1 MYRTHKSIVL
11 AAMIIVNSQLSLSGA
26 VSAKDAC
33 IDLDESRQNST
44 QSIVNGQ
51 SSTYNGSWTVDQC
64 MAYAVTHNHQV
75 HQKELE
81 VKNNQMDKL
90 SAIGNFIPS
99 VDGGVSARYSFGRG
113 IDPETNVYDHI
124 STFHNNYFIE
134 ANMLIFR
141 GGSLVSQVRKAQAN
155 VKMGKAALQEAQ
167 DNTALETFQAYIQ
180 ALYCMGTVRMA
191 KQKLAESDSLL
202 YKARLQEEIGMKG
215 MADVAQMEA
224 QQATDAYNY
233 THQQHLFETAMLT
246 LKQKMNYPMEDE
258 LLLDSTLLDSPV
270 MEQANLDLVDK
281 EQVVNLALAGNP
293 TLQKSLFKAQAQK
306 MESRGAWS
314 EVLPS
319 VSLYAGLNTSYYK
332 QLHVDTYPSFKNQ
345 FKDNYGSYIGISLS
359 VPIFS
364 QFKGVSSV
372 RKARNSYRIAQEQYE
387 EQKLELRKLVEQA
400 VMDREGYLRESI
412 QMEKKV
418 ASDQLAYQV
427 TKRKYEEGLMTS
439 LDVQHNAATWLES
452 QASLLQSKLTYFL
465 KCRLV
470 EYYKGNDII
479 QQ

>member
-1 MYRTHKSIVL
+1 MRRTIKTIALVTLSI
-11 AAMIIVNSQLSLSGA
+11 ANYQW
-26 VSAKDAC
+26 
-33 IDLDESRQNST
+33 
-44 QSIVNGQ
+44 SIVNGQ
-51 SSTYNGSWTVDQC
+51 EVWSVDQC
-64 MAYAVTHNHQV
+64 MSYAVAHNHQV

-81 VKNNQMDKL
+81 MKNSQMDKL
-90 SAIGNFIPS
+90 SAIGSFMPS

-113 IDPETNVYDHI
+113 IDPETNVYDNI
-124 STFHNNYFIE
+124 STFHNNYYIE
-134 ANMLIFR
+134 ASMPIFR
-141 GGSLVSQVRKAQAN
+141 GGSLVSQVLKAQAN
-155 VKMGKAALQEAQ
+155 LKLGKASLQEAQ
-167 DNTALETFQAYIQ
+167 DNTALDTFQAYIQ

-233 THQQHLFETAMLT
+233 THQQNLFETAMLN
-246 LKQKMNYPMEDE
+246 LKQKMNYPMENE
-258 LLLDSTLLDSPV
+258 LLLDSTLLDIPV
-270 MEQANLDLVDK
+270 MEQANLELVDK
-281 EQVVNLALAGNP
+281 EQVVSLALVGNP
-293 TLQKSLFKAQAQK
+293 TLQKSMLNAQAQK
-306 MESRGAWS
+306 MQSRMAWGD
-314 EVLPS
+314 VLPS
-319 VSLYAGLNTSYYK
+319 ISVYAGLSTSYYK
-332 QLHVDTYPSFKNQ
+332 QLHVHTYPSFRNQ
-345 FKDNYGSYIGISLS
+345 FKDNYGSYVGISLS

-364 QFKGVSSV
+364 QLKGVSGI

-400 VMDREGYLRESI
+400 VMDREGYLKESI
-412 QMEKKV
+412 QMEKKA

-439 LDVQHNAATWLES
+439 LDVQNNAATWLNS
-452 QASLLQSKLTYFL
+452 QANLLQSKLTYYL

>member
-1 MYRTHKSIVL
+1 MKN
-11 AAMIIVNSQLSLSGA
+11 IIVISLLALSILHSPF
-26 VSAKDAC
+26 
-33 IDLDESRQNST
+33 
-44 QSIVNGQ
+44 SIVNGQ
-51 SSTYNGSWTVDQC
+51 ETWTVDQC

-75 HQKELE
+75 HQKEWE
-81 VKNNQMDKL
+81 AKSNQMDKL
-90 SAIGNFIPS
+90 SAIGSFMPT

-113 IDPETNVYDHI
+113 IDPETNVYDNI

-134 ANMLIFR
+134 ASMLIFR
-141 GGSLVSQVRKAQAN
+141 GGSLVNQVRKAQAN
-155 VKMGKAALQEAQ
+155 VKMGRAALQEAQ
-167 DNTALETFQAYIQ
+167 DNTALDTFQAYIQ

-191 KQKLAESDSLL
+191 EQKLAESDSLL
-202 YKARLQEEIGMKG
+202 YKTRLQEEIGMKG
-215 MADVAQMEA
+215 RADVAQMEA

-233 THQQHLFETAMLT
+233 THQQNLFKTALLT

-258 LLLDSTLLDSPV
+258 LLLDSTLLDSEV
-270 MEQANLDLVDK
+270 MELANWELVDR
-281 EQVVNLALAGNP
+281 EEVVNMALALNP
-293 TLQKSLFKAQAQK
+293 TLRKSMLNAQAQK
-306 MESRGAWS
+306 MQSKMAWS

-319 VSLYAGLNTSYYK
+319 ISLFAGLSTSYYK
-332 QLHVDTYPSFKNQ
+332 QLHVDTYPSFKSQ
-345 FKDNYGSYIGISLS
+345 FKDNYGSYVGISLS

-364 QFKGVSSV
+364 QLNGLTGI

-470 EYYKGNDII
+470 EYYKGGEII
-479 QQ
+479 KK

>member
-1 MYRTHKSIVL
+1 MKKTIKTVAL
-11 AAMIIVNSQLSLSGA
+11 ATLITVNCQWSM
-26 VSAKDAC
+26 
-33 IDLDESRQNST
+33 
-44 QSIVNGQ
+44 VNAQ
-51 SSTYNGSWTVDQC
+51 EAWSVDQC
-64 MAYAVTHNHQV
+64 MAYAVAHNHLV

-99 VDGGVSARYSFGRG
+99 VDGGVSARYGFGRG
-113 IDPETNVYDHI
+113 IDPETNVYDNI

-134 ANMLIFR
+134 ASMLIFQ
-141 GGSLVSQVRKAQAN
+141 GGSLVNQVRKAQAN

-167 DNTALETFQAYIQ
+167 DNTALDTFQAYIQ

-270 MEQANLDLVDK
+270 MEQANLDLVEK

-319 VSLYAGLNTSYYK
+319 ISLYAGLNTSYYK
-332 QLHVDTYPSFKNQ
+332 
-345 FKDNYGSYIGISLS
+345 
-359 VPIFS
+359 

-439 LDVQHNAATWLES
+439 LDVQHNAATWLDS